1 MIAALVLG
9 GIAVVGVLAVFLQRR
24 ARNKLPLQPPVFGP
38 ATAFN
43 NQMYD
48 TGAGDADGTV
58 GADGTGG
65 SGRGRLPSGAFVAST
80 LDMRMQRQQIE
91 RSNPNFQSY
100 SSPNIPTAQELEARA
115 AAAGDGGYD
124 VVGSGTMHTPNSSS
138 ITYAT
143 VAAEPSDAYDGV
155 AYSSVMSRMEGDD
168 DAAGVQ
174 YRPIYDMNGAGGTGG
189 GSNATYNTIGRNDA
203 AAAAMATYAQPLSK
217 DVRPAAAP
225 QAAPTLPV
233 RRSTVWAKCERPSP
247 KGGTCKTP
255 QIDGSLF
262 CATHTCPAVG
272 CTAGKSSSEEVCP
285 HHAARSSGSGSGGGG
300 GGGGSGG
307 GGDSGGGGGGGGVGI
322 SRKGREGS
330 TYDGFGGDTV
340 DPYGTSV
347 ESSRKGV
354 ARGQQSVYAGFDS
367 NVEEEV

>member
-58 GADGTGG
+58 GAGGTGG

-115 AAAGDGGYD
+115 AAGDGGYD
-124 VVGSGTMHTPNSSS
+124 VVGSGTMPAPSSSS

-189 GSNATYNTIGRNDA
+189 GGSATYNTIGRNDA

-255 QIDGSLF
+255 QIDDSLF

-272 CTAGKSSSEEVCP
+272 CTAGQSSSEEVCP
-285 HHAARSSGSGSGGGG
+285 HHAASSSGSGSGSGGGG
-300 GGGGSGG
+300 GG
-307 GGDSGGGGGGGGVGI
+307 GI

-354 ARGQQSVYAGFDS
+354 AQGQQSVYAGFDG